1 MLLRQI
7 LEVGFEL
14 IVFDFEVLAI
24 GLPFLA
30 ALFFLFELEFPVVD
44 GCLILLVVREGL
56 LELNLKSGVLNLPLQ
71 SDLVFGCVLGF
82 P

>member
-1 MLLRQI
+1 VLLRQI

-56 LELNLKSGVLNLPLQ
+56 FKLNLKSGVLNFLFQ